1 MGVSA
6 IWHGF
11 YPYYYYM
18 FFLCALLVEVSKDIY
33 RARILLSFIPEPLRH
48 PLGNFFTMLAL
59 NYMGTS
65 FGLLSFEKGGNLAKG
80 TNYVVL
86 IAVVSI
92 LVLIK
97 SLGLVKYAK
106 NMERKRDESKIKR
119 SE

>member
-1 MGVSA
+1 MGISA

-18 FFLCALLVEVSKDIY
+18 FFLCALTVELSKDIY
-33 RARILLSFIPEPLRH
+33 RARILLDFIPDRLRH

-80 TNYVVL
+80 TNYVV
-86 IAVVSI
+86 IVTVVTL

-97 SLGLVKYAK
+97 SLGVVKYAK
-106 NMERKRDESKIKR
+106 KLEEKRDEVKAKK
-119 SE
+119 E